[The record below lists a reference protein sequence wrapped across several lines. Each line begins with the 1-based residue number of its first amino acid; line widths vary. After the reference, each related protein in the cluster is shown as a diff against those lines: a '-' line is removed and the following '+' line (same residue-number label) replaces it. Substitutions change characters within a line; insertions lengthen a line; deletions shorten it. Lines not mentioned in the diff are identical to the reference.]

1 MFLTEHITRGVVHI
15 NNKLKLLGFEGQD
28 IKEFKI
34 DESETEIHIHI
45 KLRVKPCE
53 CSKLVELIKL
63 CITLK
68 KEIIHFKPSYSMCA
82 E

>member
-1 MFLTEHITRGVVHI
+1 MFLAEHITRGVVHI
-15 NNKLKLLGFEGQD
+15 NNTLKLLGFEDLD

-53 CSKLVELIKL
+53 CKHCGTINK
-63 CITLK
+63 TLHG
-68 KEIIHFKPSYSMCA
+68 E
-82 E
+82 

>member
-1 MFLTEHITRGVVHI
+1 MVHI
-15 NNKLKLLGFEGQD
+15 NNTLKLLGFEDLD

-53 CSKLVELIKL
+53 CKHCGTINK
-63 CITLK
+63 TLHSIR
-68 KEIIHFKPSYSMCA
+68 ENIILHHHFTNKNA
-82 E
+82 

>member
-1 MFLTEHITRGVVHI
+1 MVHI
-15 NNKLKLLGFEGQD
+15 NNTLKLLGFEDLD
-28 IKEFKI
+28 IKEFRI

-45 KLRVKPCE
+45 KLRVKLCE
-53 CSKLVELIKL
+53 CSKLVVLIKL

-68 KEIIHFKPSYSMCA
+68 KEIVHFKSSYSMYA